1 MPVGEHLRVGVST
14 HADVALVQLDGE
26 LDLASAPVL
35 ESRLE
40 EPEVAGAATVVLD
53 LREVQFI
60 DSTGLRTIFAAR
72 SSCRQ
77 RGQELAVT
85 RGSEQVQRLL
95 SITRMGEQLR
105 LIDTPE
111 EILPTHG

>member
-1 MPVGEHLRVGVST
+1 LRVWVSA
-14 HADVALVQLDGE
+14 HADAVLVQLDGE

-35 ESRLE
+35 EGRLE
-40 EPEVAGAATVVLD
+40 GPEVAGAATVVLD

-60 DSTGLRTIFAAR
+60 DSTGLRTIFAAHSR
-72 SSCRQ
+72 CRQ

-95 SITRMGEQLR
+95 SITRVGEHLR

-111 EILPTHG
+111 EILPAAG